1 MCTERKQRENAKH
14 GKRSNEMVPKH
25 QRQRGQ
31 IALILSADVKVAV
44 HSDRPGGANR
54 KKWKMSARKMQ
65 KRNGQNPKERDFEG
79 KK

>member
-54 KKWKMSARKMQ
+54 RKKMENVRAKNAEKKRPKSERK
-65 KRNGQNPKERDFEG
+65 RF
-79 KK
+79 